1 MKRAATNTVAGV
13 FYTRPEAEQ
22 AIRDLRTAGFA
33 EDNIGMVVRDADGK
47 IVREKGSNEET
58 LAGEG
63 AAAGAVVGA
72 GAGALIG
79 LGVLA
84 GTIPV
89 IGPVLAI
96 GTLGTILLNAAGG
109 AAILGLVGAL
119 IGLGIPEDDAKYYE
133 GEVHGGRFLV
143 TVDAGNRS
151 TEAWG
156 ILHRAGGYNRTTPRA
171 TSIPT
176 AMPV

>member
-1 MKRAATNTVAGV
+1 MKRANKNVVIGV
-13 FYTRPEAEQ
+13 FYTRAEAES

-33 EDNIGMVVRDADGK
+33 DDRIGMVARDSDGN
-47 IVREKGSNEET
+47 VVTEKGGDTMAE
-58 LAGEG
+58 EG

-79 LGVLA
+79 LGVLT

-109 AAILGLVGAL
+109 AAILGRVGAL
-119 IGLGIPEDDAKYYE
+119 VGLGIPEDEAKYYE

-143 TVDAGNRS
+143 TVDAANRESEAWSILNRS
-151 TEAWG
+151 
-156 ILHRAGGYNRTTPRA
+156 GGYNRTNPPLNA
-171 TSIPT
+171 P
-176 AMPV
+176 AVM

>member
-1 MKRAATNTVAGV
+1 MKRGNQNAVVGV
-13 FYTRPEAEQ
+13 FYTRAEAEQ
-22 AIRDLRTAGFA
+22 AIRDLRTAGFP
-33 EDNIGMVVRDADGK
+33 DDKIGMVARDSDGNV
-47 IVREKGSNEET
+47 VREKGTEET

-72 GAGALIG
+72 GAGALVG
-79 LGVLA
+79 LGVLT

-119 IGLGIPEDDAKYYE
+119 IGLGIPEEDARYYE
-133 GEVHGGRFLV
+133 TEVHGGRFLV
-143 TVDAGNRS
+143 TVESGTRES
-151 TEAWG
+151 EAWG
-156 ILHRAGGYNRTTPRA
+156 ILHRAGGYNRTNPPLSAPA
-171 TSIPT
+171 T
-176 AMPV
+176 M

>member
-1 MKRAATNTVAGV
+1 MKKATANAVVGV
-13 FYTRPEAEQ
+13 FYTRSEAE
-22 AIRDLRTAGFA
+22 AAVRELRDAGFS
-33 EDNIGMVVRDADGK
+33 DDKIGMIARDAEGNM
-47 IVREKGSNEET
+47 INERNQET

-72 GAGALIG
+72 GAGALVG

-96 GTLGTILLNAAGG
+96 GTLGTVLLNAAGG

-119 IGLGIPEDDAKYYE
+119 VGVGIPEDDARYYE
-133 GEVHGGRFLV
+133 SEVHGGRFLV
-143 TVDAGNRS
+143 TVEADNRNA
-151 TEAWG
+151 EAWS
-156 ILHRAGGYNRTTPRA
+156 ILHRSGGYTRTTPA
-171 TSIPT
+171 LNAQI
-176 AMPV
+176 

>member
-1 MKRAATNTVAGV
+1 MKKATANAVVGV
-13 FYTRPEAEQ
+13 FYTRSEAET
-22 AIRDLRTAGFA
+22 AINDLRDAGFS
-33 EDNIGMVVRDADGK
+33 DDSIGMIARDAEGHM
-47 IVREKGSNEET
+47 INERDQET

-72 GAGALIG
+72 GAGALVG

-96 GTLGTILLNAAGG
+96 GTLGTVLLNAAGG

-119 IGLGIPEDDAKYYE
+119 IGVGIPEDDARYYE
-133 GEVHGGRFLV
+133 SEVHGGRFLV
-143 TVDAGNRS
+143 TVEAGGR
-151 TEAWG
+151 TAEAWS
-156 ILHRAGGYNRTTPRA
+156 ILHRSGGYNRTNPPLNA
-171 TSIPT
+171 S
-176 AMPV
+176 V

>member
-1 MKRAATNTVAGV
+1 MKKANTTAVAGV
-13 FYTRPEAEQ
+13 FYTRAEAEQ
-22 AIRDLRTAGFA
+22 AIRDLRTAGFL
-33 EDNIGMVVRDADGK
+33 EDNIGMIARDSDGNV
-47 IVREKGSNEET
+47 VREKGREET

-72 GAGALIG
+72 GAGALVG

-89 IGPVLAI
+89 LGPVLAI

-109 AAILGLVGAL
+109 AAILGLVGGL

-133 GEVHGGRFLV
+133 SEVHGGKFLV
-143 TVDAGNRS
+143 TVEATNRE

-156 ILHRAGGYNRTTPRA
+156 ILHRAGGYNRTVP
-171 TSIPT
+171 
-176 AMPV
+176 PVNVPMAV